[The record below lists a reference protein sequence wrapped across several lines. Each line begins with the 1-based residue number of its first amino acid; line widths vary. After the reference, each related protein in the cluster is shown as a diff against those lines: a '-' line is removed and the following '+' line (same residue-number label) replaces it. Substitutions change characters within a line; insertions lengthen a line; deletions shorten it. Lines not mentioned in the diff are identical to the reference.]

1 MKKTNIREYTQAFYR
16 GNRLTCAAVVLLTI
30 LGTLPNLVCSW
41 ILGEVLDVVTTRDLQ
56 GLLRMLCLLPAFLLA
71 AFLLE
76 SGRIRLK
83 SRFIHGAMAR
93 YKALAFSRLSEK
105 SISAFSTENTSRYLS
120 VLNNDIASIEE
131 NYLNRSF
138 LLIYYCCSFVG
149 ALIMMFWCSWE
160 LAAAAL
166 LLSALPIAVSLGM
179 GKELTRREKAVS
191 DRNESY
197 MATLK
202 DLLSGFSVIKCFK
215 AEAQAGQLFE
225 SSNQAVEKAK
235 ERRRWWDGLVASVSD
250 CCGSIFQFGIFLLG
264 AYLAIRGRVTAGTVL
279 IITNLCNFVLVPIQT
294 VPQYWAGRKAAE
306 GLMEKLAKVTAEHA
320 AAQGTPMEPV
330 LREAISF
337 DRVSF
342 GYEPEKPVLRDIT
355 LRFEAGKKYAVVGG
369 SGSGKSTLLNL
380 LMGAYGGYT
389 GSVSIDGTELR
400 DVDTDSLYDVMSL
413 IGQNVFLFDDT
424 IANNIT
430 MFRQFPPERV
440 AQAAERSGLSQLIQE
455 KGSGYPCGENGVGLS
470 GGERQRVSIARC
482 LLRGTPVL
490 LLDEATASLD
500 NQTAYAVTDAIL
512 HLDGLTRVV
521 VTHRLERGLMEQYD
535 EIIVLRDGRVQER
548 GSFDS
553 LMGRKGYFY
562 SLFTLAA

>member
-1 MKKTNIREYTQAFYR
+1 
-16 GNRLTCAAVVLLTI
+16 
-30 LGTLPNLVCSW
+30 
-41 ILGEVLDVVTTRDLQ
+41 
-56 GLLRMLCLLPAFLLA
+56 
-71 AFLLE
+71 
-76 SGRIRLK
+76 
-83 SRFIHGAMAR
+83 
-93 YKALAFSRLSEK
+93 
-105 SISAFSTENTSRYLS
+105 
-120 VLNNDIASIEE
+120 
-131 NYLNRSF
+131 
-138 LLIYYCCSFVG
+138 
-149 ALIMMFWCSWE
+149 MMFWCSWE
-160 LAAAAL
+160 LTAAAL

-202 DLLSGFSVIKCFK
+202 DLLSGFSVIKSFK
-215 AEAQAGQLFE
+215 AEAQAGQLFD

-235 ERRRWWDGLVASVSD
+235 ERRRWWDGLVATVSE
-250 CCGSIFQFGIFLLG
+250 CCGGIFQFGIFLLG
-264 AYLAIRGRVTAGTVL
+264 AYLAIRGRITAGTVL
-279 IITNLCNFVLVPIQT
+279 IITNLCNFVLMPIRT

-306 GLMEKLAKVTAEHA
+306 GLIEKLAKATAEHA

-342 GYEPEKPVLRDIT
+342 GYEPEKPVLQDIT

-380 LMGAYGGYT
+380 MMGAHGCYT
-389 GSVSIDGTELR
+389 GSVSIDGKELR
-400 DVDTDSLYDVMSL
+400 DVDTDSLYDMMSL

-430 MFRQFPPERV
+430 MFRPFPPERV
-440 AQAAERSGLSQLIQE
+440 AQVAERSGLSQLIQE
-455 KGSGYPCGENGVGLS
+455 KGSGYSCGENGVGLS